1 MGLAP
6 TSPGIRQ
13 KEVNRVVKPSLN
25 TGKSGS
31 QYLAAEME
39 MPTSR
44 AQEVGTRNERKERT
58 GRSRLGCVRYG
69 AETPEEELSY
79 Q

>member
-1 MGLAP
+1 MPVRAIPNRIGPRRVGLAP

-13 KEVNRVVKPSLN
+13 KEVNRIVKPSLN
-25 TGKSGS
+25 TRKFGS

-44 AQEVGTRNERKERT
+44 AQEVGD
-58 GRSRLGCVRYG
+58 
-69 AETPEEELSY
+69 
-79 Q
+79 